1 MITIDTQTSF
11 AGRDRALATRIATT
25 PGVVQR
31 GVTIFDGTMR
41 FPLKPLYLENVYGDP
56 DLLGELARHGALAA
70 GAVCADVVVGA
81 ESAGIPLATAIG
93 MTAQLPSAFVRKPG
107 YRGHVPD
114 EPGTRGAD
122 VVGKRVLFVD
132 DAIWRGDSFVG
143 FADRIATAGGI
154 LVGAYCLV
162 DMRPLA
168 PDRWAGG
175 GPLGRSVLYAPSSYD
190 DILDA
195 VVDNDLLSPKFI
207 TLVRRC
213 ITEQWAD
220 DDPRWTLLDA
230 A

>member
-1 MITIDTQTSF
+1 MTTVRTPLFD
-11 AGRDRALATRIATT
+11 GRDRALATRIATT

-41 FPLKPLYLENVYGDP
+41 FPLKPLYLETAYGDP
-56 DLLGELARHGALAA
+56 DLLGELARHGAIAA
-70 GAVCADVVVGA
+70 DAVGADVVVGA

-93 MTAQLPSAFVRKPG
+93 MAAQLPSAFARKPG
-107 YRGHVPD
+107 YRGHVTD
-114 EPGTRGAD
+114 EPGIRGAD
-122 VVGKRVLFVD
+122 ISGKRVLFVD
-132 DAIWRGDSFVG
+132 DAIWRGDSLVG
-143 FADRIATAGGI
+143 FAERIATAGGI

-168 PDRWAGG
+168 PDRWTGG
-175 GPLGRSVLYAPSSYD
+175 GPLGSSVLFAPSSYD

-195 VVDNDLLSPKFI
+195 VVENDLLPRQLM
-207 TLVRRC
+207 TLVRSC

-220 DDPRWTLLDA
+220 DDPRWTLLEA